1 VTPEH
6 VPEGLLLGSYGA
18 SDPPGWCA
26 RWYGAQG
33 AVGEERAVSALL
45 RAASGEANLYARR
58 PYVAVGH
65 RRPSGAKGQ
74 YRVPMLGSMQD
85 RASDLRRI
93 PLPRTW
99 VNKAVRGMVQYDA
112 RLA

>member
-1 VTPEH
+1 MTPEH

-45 RAASGEANLYARR
+45 RAASGGGTFMQAARMLR
-58 PYVAVGH
+58 SATD
-65 RRPSGAKGQ
+65 A
-74 YRVPMLGSMQD
+74 RVEP
-85 RASDLRRI
+85 RASTVSRCWGLCRI
-93 PLPRTW
+93 
-99 VNKAVRGMVQYDA
+99 VQA
-112 RLA
+112 TFGEFRFHALG